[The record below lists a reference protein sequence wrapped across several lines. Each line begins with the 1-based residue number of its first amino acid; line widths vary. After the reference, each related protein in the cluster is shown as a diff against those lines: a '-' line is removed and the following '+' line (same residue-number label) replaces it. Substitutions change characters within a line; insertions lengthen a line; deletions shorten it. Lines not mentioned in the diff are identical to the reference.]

1 MTNTTE
7 TNAVNGGELTNETP
21 EVQELRQEIA
31 ALETRRDEIAQEI
44 EAAKWREKHAR
55 AAVIDRPTP
64 DARHDLREA
73 TLEAESLQTV
83 AAEITRR
90 RDHLGRQLKHAREEA
105 EREAVEREIMAR
117 SERLL
122 SGLQD
127 DDLFAQAGCIH
138 DLEEIAARIDER
150 SAELQSLQN
159 FAAKNGVNSY
169 DFAAFAQVKSLSA
182 VGLFF
187 RAVEAF
193 TGESGL
199 KTEVREMLERKR
211 SILARTRQNDEAAQQ
226 RKEQEDFAA
235 QFRATQEDSERQQ
248 LAADFARWKAGAR
261 DSAAQRAALQWER
274 EQYANAV
281 DPTTQRNAAFA
292 KGRTVDQLPY
302 IKEPGAIAS

>member
-7 TNAVNGGELTNETP
+7 TNATNGGELTNEMP

-31 ALETRRDEIAQEI
+31 ALEAKRDAINEQIKTAQWHETIA
-44 EAAKWREKHAR
+44 RS
-55 AAVIDRPTP
+55 AVMEDPTP
-64 DARHDLREA
+64 EARHDLREA
-73 TLEAESLQTV
+73 TLEVQSLETV
-83 AAEITRR
+83 AAEFTRR
-90 RDHLGRQLKHAREEA
+90 RDAQGRQLKHAREEA
-105 EREAVEREIMAR
+105 EREAIEREIMAR

-159 FAAKNGVNSY
+159 FAARNGFNSY
-169 DFAAFAQVKSLSA
+169 DRAEFAQVKSMNG
-182 VGLFF
+182 VNIFF

-193 TGESGL
+193 AGESGL

-235 QFRATQEDSERQQ
+235 QFRAAQEDSERQQ

-261 DSAAQRAALQWER
+261 DSAAQRAAQRAALQWER
-274 EQYANAV
+274 
-281 DPTTQRNAAFA
+281 
-292 KGRTVDQLPY
+292 
-302 IKEPGAIAS
+302 